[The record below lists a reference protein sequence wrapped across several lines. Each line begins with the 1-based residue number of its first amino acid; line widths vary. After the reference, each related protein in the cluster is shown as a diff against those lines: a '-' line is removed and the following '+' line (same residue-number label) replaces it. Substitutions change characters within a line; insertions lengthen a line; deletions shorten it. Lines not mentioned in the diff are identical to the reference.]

1 MEVIL
6 VTQSDNYA
14 KNNKTIFI
22 HMLGLGTKLHDT
34 RYLPVNQY
42 LL

>member
-22 HMLGLGTKLHDT
+22 HMLGTILHDT